1 MLTKYSFA
9 SLTSLWFIQVLLR
22 CLSLF
27 WRQSC
32 GAPGLE
38 ARNPQNEPSPLPSTT
53 TRFPL
58 LTRGILKPQRTLFS
72 HANCRQKTGSPA
84 HQFPRELQHLWVT
97 WMSRGWVPG
106 LFGMGDMN
114 QTGQIS
120 ARSAPTP
127 QTTPALLEG
136 LGRDNFTACPWKLG
150 QHPAGLWPLQDPAS
164 QHPHP
169 KFHLQTVRDA
179 SPSLPPGARC
189 PSRC

>member
-32 GAPGLE
+32 SAPGLE

-120 ARSAPTP
+120 ARSAPIP

-136 LGRDNFTACPWKLG
+136 LGEG
-150 QHPAGLWPLQDPAS
+150 QLHSMSLEAGPA
-164 QHPHP
+164 
-169 KFHLQTVRDA
+169 
-179 SPSLPPGARC
+179 PSWAVAIAG
-189 PSRC
+189 PS